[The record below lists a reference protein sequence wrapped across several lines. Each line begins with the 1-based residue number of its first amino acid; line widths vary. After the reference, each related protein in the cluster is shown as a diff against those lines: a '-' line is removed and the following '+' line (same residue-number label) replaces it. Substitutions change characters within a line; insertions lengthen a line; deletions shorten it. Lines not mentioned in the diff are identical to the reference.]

1 LNRLETIEDDI
12 GKEEREELLDL
23 KGYDNDDE
31 GLSDIN
37 ISSNGGKKNNSFVQ
51 KNNMKR
57 YNSIKKI
64 KM

>member
-1 LNRLETIEDDI
+1 MNRLETIEDDI